1 MEGPGGP
8 LPPPPGGAHMVK
20 TVNFIKKCTK
30 PRAPWGPPPPI
41 ALHRGRQFQKKIE
54 GGTPTNPEVAS
65 KIIDITGRLRVL
77 GLLNTANEMAM
88 EFENNDELIIASGDS
103 ETLLKEVTEK
113 LKTMDLI
120 AMAKLQAALAAAM
133 LRPIKQAAKL
143 LEKASKAP
151 KRASPHLRIFREWKE
166 FVHADAKAN
175 GWPSFTSTKIDKT
188 SKAETTTFNDAS
200 ICVNGEHVFP
210 TADAKGK
217 YKGIS
222 PVQASS
228 LAKQYWSQKEKKG
241 TREDLWNVF
250 YAKFQLEN
258 PEDSDEKSSASPAG
272 AKVVISATEKAE
284 KAAKAKADKEAQ
296 KLADKQKK
304 EMEKELARKEKAANK
319 LKELQEK
326 AAALQLAIDSPEAV
340 PKKPRAKKA
349 VAAVEVAKA
358 STPAVSTDSPTPK
371 VVSRPKKAVVAA
383 YVDTFEAD
391 ADGDLKEWT
400 FKGVTYYRSPLNAL
414 YDEEQNFLGVF
425 DKTTATIKSD
435 VANPDD
441 E

>member
-1 MEGPGGP
+1 
-8 LPPPPGGAHMVK
+8 
-20 TVNFIKKCTK
+20 
-30 PRAPWGPPPPI
+30 
-41 ALHRGRQFQKKIE
+41 
-54 GGTPTNPEVAS
+54 
-65 KIIDITGRLRVL
+65 
-77 GLLNTANEMAM
+77 MAM

-175 GWPSFTSTKIDKT
+175 GWPSFTSTKTDKT
-188 SKAETTTFNDAS
+188 SKAETTTVYDAS

-217 YKGIS
+217 RKGIS

-228 LAKQYWSQKEKKG
+228 LAKQYWSQKEKTG

-272 AKVVISATEKAE
+272 AKVVMSATEKAE
-284 KAAKAKADKEAQ
+284 KAASAKAAKEAQ

-340 PKKPRAKKA
+340 PKKPRAKKE
-349 VAAVEVAKA
+349 VVVAKA
-358 STPAVSTDSPTPK
+358 STPAVSSDSPTPK

-391 ADGDLKEWT
+391 ENGDLKEWT

-425 DKTTATIKSD
+425 DKTTATINSD